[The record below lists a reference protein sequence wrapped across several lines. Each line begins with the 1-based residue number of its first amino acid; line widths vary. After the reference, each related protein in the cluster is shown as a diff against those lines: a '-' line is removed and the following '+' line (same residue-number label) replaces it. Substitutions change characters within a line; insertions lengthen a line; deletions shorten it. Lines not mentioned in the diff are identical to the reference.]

1 MYRLHHFIGYDVGQ
15 QALTQ
20 ELAELQFSQKST
32 SGNRISLYAGNY
44 VPRFFDLPTVGKP
57 VPNTSDVSGIEDV
70 G

>member
-32 SGNRISLYAGNY
+32 SGNRISFYAGNY
-44 VPRFFDLPTVGKP
+44 VPSSFDLPAVGNP

-70 G
+70 D